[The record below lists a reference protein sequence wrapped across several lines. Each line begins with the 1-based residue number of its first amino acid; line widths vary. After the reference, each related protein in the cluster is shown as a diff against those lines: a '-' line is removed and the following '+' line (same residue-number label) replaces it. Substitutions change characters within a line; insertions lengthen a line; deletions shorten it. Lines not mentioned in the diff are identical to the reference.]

1 MHTMKM
7 CWGSSGIDPLV
18 FNDIVL
24 KCGLHVAYG
33 KNEPFHFLNW
43 HMMLQSAVCFLIP
56 SSAVLFADGTAGIY
70 SLSTC

>member
-24 KCGLHVAYG
+24 KHGLHVAYG

-43 HMMLQSAVCFLIP
+43 HMMFQSAVIIDL
-56 SSAVLFADGTAGIY
+56 
-70 SLSTC
+70 

>member
-24 KCGLHVAYG
+24 KRGLHVAYG
-33 KNEPFHFLNW
+33 KNEAFHFLNW
-43 HMMLQSAVCFLIP
+43 HMMFQSAVCFPIP